1 MDTAMDTAM
10 DTGMKSSKLD
20 RLRSLGVALAG
31 ILALAAANGAS
42 AQDLNPGGAAKR
54 SVSVVPRVSV
64 TETLTNNVR
73 LDSVG
78 QKSEQITEVSPGIRV
93 SVDGAK
99 LKTYFDYSLNKVI
112 YAQGSSSSR
121 TQNGLTTF
129 GTLEAIDNWAFLDF
143 SGSISQQA
151 VSAFGPQSLNNTSLN
166 ANSAEVSTY
175 RLSPYVRGALGSW
188 ASYEARYS
196 RSITSSDSAT
206 ASDVTA
212 SDATVR
218 ISGSSAFRKLGWSAD
233 ASQQNVDYSAGRPT
247 ESGRVSVGLTY
258 AVTPQLSLSAN
269 GGRESN
275 NFTSLNKQSSG
286 INGVGVNWSPSQTTK
301 FSATRDNR
309 SFGSAHNVRFEHR
322 TPRTAWSFTDSKGV
336 SNTPNQTG
344 IASLGSIYDLLFNQ
358 FSSREPDPIAR
369 AQLVNAYLQANG
381 ISPNA
386 IVTSSFLASSL
397 SLQRTQNLSF
407 ALLGIRDTIT
417 FIASRGESSRLDTI
431 SPPGQDDFDTSTLI
445 RQRGF
450 SVNYS
455 HRLTPDY
462 SLGVLAS
469 QQTTSGST
477 SGLDTTLRSLNVNVT
492 GKVAKKA
499 TASVGARRVISSS
512 SAKPYTE
519 TAVTGNL
526 NVQF

>member
-1 MDTAMDTAM
+1 MDTAM

-20 RLRSLGVALAG
+20 RRGALGIVLAG
-31 ILALAAANGAS
+31 LLVLATADGAY
-42 AQDLNPGGAAKR
+42 AQDVNAGGAAKR
-54 SVSVVPRVSV
+54 SVTVVPRVSV

-93 SVDGAK
+93 SVDGAR
-99 LKTYFDYSLNKVI
+99 LKSYFDYSLSKVI
-112 YAQGSSSSR
+112 YAQSSSPSP
-121 TQNGLTTF
+121 TQNALTTF

-151 VSAFGPQSLNNTSLN
+151 VSVFGPQSLDNTSIN
-166 ANSAEVSTY
+166 ANRAEVSSY
-175 RLSPYVRGALGSW
+175 RLSPYVRGALGSS
-188 ASYEARYS
+188 ANYEARYS

-206 ASDVTA
+206 ASDVT
-212 SDATVR
+212 SDDATVR
-218 ISGSSAFRKLGWSAD
+218 ISGSSPFRKLGWSAD

-275 NFTSLNKQSSG
+275 NFTSLDKQSYGTS
-286 INGVGVNWSPSQTTK
+286 GVGVNWSPSQTTK

-309 SFGSAHNVRFEHR
+309 SFGSTHNVRFEHR
-322 TPRTAWSFTDSKGV
+322 TPRTAWSFTDSKGI

-344 IASLGSIYDLLFNQ
+344 IASLGSVYDLLFNQ
-358 FSSREPDPIAR
+358 FASLFPNDLVGR
-369 AQLVNAYLQANG
+369 AAFVNNFLQLRN

-386 IVTSSFLASSL
+386 IVTSSFLASAL

-417 FIASRGESSRLDTI
+417 FIASRGESIRLDTI
-431 SPPGQDDFDTSTLI
+431 STGLDDFNTSELI

-469 QQTTSGST
+469 QQTTSGLT
-477 SGLDTTLRSLNVNVT
+477 SGQDTTLRSFNVNVT

>member
-1 MDTAMDTAM
+1 MATAM
-10 DTGMKSSKLD
+10 DTGMKSSQLD
-20 RLRSLGVALAG
+20 RFRTVGIPLAG
-31 ILALAAANGAS
+31 LLVLATGAS
-42 AQDLNPGGAAKR
+42 AYAQEDGAAGAAKR
-54 SVSVVPRVSV
+54 SVTVAPRVSV

-93 SVDGAK
+93 SVDGAR
-99 LKTYFDYSLNKVI
+99 LKTYFDYSLSKVI
-112 YAQGSSSSR
+112 YAQSSSPSR

-151 VSAFGPQSLNNTSLN
+151 VSVFGLQSLDNTSIN
-166 ANSAEVSTY
+166 ANRAEVSTY

-206 ASDVTA
+206 ASDVT
-212 SDATVR
+212 SGDATVR

-233 ASQQNVDYSAGRPT
+233 ASQQNVDYSAGRST

-258 AVTPQLSLSAN
+258 AVTPQLNLSAN

-275 NFTSLNKQSSG
+275 NFTSPDKQSSG
-286 INGVGVNWSPSQTTK
+286 TTGIGVNWSPSQTTQ

-309 SFGSAHNVRFEHR
+309 SFGSTHNLRFEHR

-344 IASLGSIYDLLFNQ
+344 IASLGSVYDLLFNQ
-358 FSSREPDPIAR
+358 FASLEPDPIAR

-386 IVTSSFLASSL
+386 IVTSSFLASAL

-417 FIASRGESSRLDTI
+417 FMASRGESSRLDTI
-431 SPPGQDDFDTSTLI
+431 STGLDDFDTSALI

-469 QQTTSGST
+469 QQTTSGSA

>member
-1 MDTAMDTAM
+1 MATAMDT
-10 DTGMKSSKLD
+10 DMKSSKLD
-20 RLRSLGVALAG
+20 RFQTVGIPLAG
-31 ILALAAANGAS
+31 LLVLATGVSAYAQEVGA
-42 AQDLNPGGAAKR
+42 GGATKR
-54 SVSVVPRVSV
+54 SVAVTPRVSV

-78 QKSEQITEVSPGIRV
+78 QKSEQITEISPGIRV
-93 SVDGAK
+93 SVDGAR
-99 LKTYFDYSLNKVI
+99 LKTYFDYSLSKVI
-112 YAQGSSSSR
+112 YAQSSSPSR

-129 GTLEAIDNWAFLDF
+129 GSLEAIDNWAFLDF

-151 VSAFGPQSLNNTSLN
+151 VSAFGPQSIDNTSVN
-166 ANSAEVSTY
+166 ANRAEVSSY

-188 ASYEARYS
+188 ANYEARYS

-206 ASDVTA
+206 ASDVT
-212 SDATVR
+212 SGDATVR

-233 ASQQNVDYSAGRPT
+233 ASQQNVDYSAGRST
-247 ESGRVSVGLTY
+247 ESGRMSFGLTY
-258 AVTPQLSLSAN
+258 AVSPQLSLSAN

-275 NFTSLNKQSSG
+275 NFTSLDRQSYGTS
-286 INGVGVNWSPSQTTK
+286 GVGVNWSPSQTTK

-309 SFGSAHNVRFEHR
+309 SFGSAHSVRFDHR

-344 IASLGSIYDLLFNQ
+344 IASLGSVYDLLFNQ
-358 FSSREPDPIAR
+358 FASLEPDPIAR

-386 IVTSSFLASSL
+386 IVTSSFLASAL

-417 FIASRGESSRLDTI
+417 FMASRGESSRLDTI
-431 SPPGQDDFDTSTLI
+431 STGLDDFDTSALI

-455 HRLTPDY
+455 HRLTPAY

-469 QQTTSGST
+469 QQTTSGSA

-492 GKVAKKA
+492 GKVTKKA

-512 SAKPYTE
+512 STKPYTE

>member
-1 MDTAMDTAM
+1 MDTAM

-20 RLRSLGVALAG
+20 RLRALGIALAG
-31 ILALAAANGAS
+31 LLVLAATDGAY
-42 AQDLNPGGAAKR
+42 AQDVNAGGAAKR
-54 SVSVVPRVSV
+54 SVTVVPRVSV

-93 SVDGAK
+93 SVDGAR
-99 LKTYFDYSLNKVI
+99 LKSYFDYSLSKVI
-112 YAQGSSSSR
+112 YAQSSSPSR
-121 TQNGLTTF
+121 TQNALTTF
-129 GTLEAIDNWAFLDF
+129 GTLEAVDNWAYLDF

-151 VSAFGPQSLNNTSLN
+151 VSVFGPQSLNNTSVN
-166 ANSAEVSTY
+166 ANRAEVSSY

-196 RSITSSDSAT
+196 RAITSSDSTT
-206 ASDVTA
+206 ASDVT
-212 SDATVR
+212 SDDATVR

-233 ASQQNVDYSAGRPT
+233 ASQQNVDYSAGRST
-247 ESGRVSVGLTY
+247 ESGRAIVGLTY

-269 GGRESN
+269 AGRESN
-275 NFTSLNKQSSG
+275 NFTTPDKQSYSTS
-286 INGVGVNWSPSQTTK
+286 GVGVNWSPSKTTK
-301 FSATRDNR
+301 FSATRDKR
-309 SFGSAHNVRFEHR
+309 SFGSTHDVRFEHR
-322 TPRTAWSFTDSKGV
+322 TPRTAWSFTDTKGV

-344 IASLGSIYDLLFNQ
+344 IASLGSIFDLLFNQ
-358 FSSREPDPIAR
+358 FASLEPDPIAR

-386 IVTSSFLASSL
+386 IVTSSFLASKL

-417 FIASRGESSRLDTI
+417 FIASRGESSRLDSVSTAL
-431 SPPGQDDFDTSTLI
+431 DDFDASALI

-469 QQTTSGST
+469 QQTTSGLT
-477 SGLDTTLRSLNVNVT
+477 SGQDTTLRSFNVNVT

-499 TASVGARRVISSS
+499 TASVGARHVISSS
-512 SAKPYTE
+512 SANPYTE

>member
-1 MDTAMDTAM
+1 M
-10 DTGMKSSKLD
+10 DTGMKSS
-20 RLRSLGVALAG
+20 RLNRHHAG
-31 ILALAAANGAS
+31 LIPLAAIWVLATGAS
-42 AQDLNPGGAAKR
+42 AVAQEEGASAPAKR
-54 SVSVVPRVSV
+54 FVTITPRVSV
-64 TETLTNNVR
+64 TETLTNNVS

-78 QKSEQITEVSPGIRV
+78 RQSEQITEVSPGIRV
-93 SVDGAK
+93 SVDGAR
-99 LKTYFDYSLNKVI
+99 LKSYFDYSLSQVI
-112 YAQGSSSSR
+112 YAQSSSPSR
-121 TQNGLTTF
+121 TQNALTTF
-129 GTLEAIDNWAFLDF
+129 GTFEAIDNWAFLDF

-151 VSAFGPQSLNNTSLN
+151 ISAFGPQSLDNTSIN
-166 ANSAEVSTY
+166 ANRAEVSSY
-175 RLSPYVRGALGSW
+175 RISPYVRGALGSW
-188 ASYEARYS
+188 ANYEARYS
-196 RSITSSDSAT
+196 RSTTSSDSST
-206 ASDVTA
+206 ASDVT
-212 SDATVR
+212 SDDATVR
-218 ISGSSAFRKLGWSAD
+218 VSGSSSFRKLGWFAD

-247 ESGRVSVGLTY
+247 EAGRVSVGLTY

-275 NFTSLNKQSSG
+275 NFTSLDKQSYGTS
-286 INGVGVNWSPSQTTK
+286 GVGVTWSPSQRTK

-322 TPRTAWSFTDSKGV
+322 TARTAWSFTDSKGV

-344 IASLGSIYDLLFNQ
+344 IASLGSVYDLLFNQ
-358 FSSREPDPIAR
+358 FATLEPDPIAR
-369 AQLVNAYLQANG
+369 AQLVNSYLQVNG

-386 IVTSSFLASSL
+386 IVTSSFLTSAL

-417 FIASRGESSRLDTI
+417 FIASRSESSRLDTI
-431 SPPGQDDFDTSTLI
+431 STGDDFDISPLI

-450 SVNYS
+450 SVNYA
-455 HRLTPDY
+455 HRLTPNY

-492 GKVAKKA
+492 GKVSKQA
-499 TASVGARRVISSS
+499 TATVGARHVVSSS
-512 SAKPYTE
+512 STNPYTE